1 MQEPLQQHADKCDNT
16 SATKRRTSCFSPA
29 SAPDF
34 QLGFPGLGADL
45 PEQEGSTLAPQ
56 PLPFVPGITE
66 AEEAALM

>member
-16 SATKRRTSCFSPA
+16 SATKRTSCFSPA
-29 SAPDF
+29 SALDF
-34 QLGFPGLGADL
+34 QLGFPSLGADL

-56 PLPFVPGITE
+56 PLPFAPGITA